1 MTDNPLLGAALA
13 YAKRGWRVIPVHDI
27 TAGHCSCRKG
37 EQCATP
43 GKHPRHNDW
52 QGHGSTSAADLY
64 EWWQM
69 WPGANVGIVT
79 DHQSSVWALDVDP
92 EKGGV
97 GAMFDLTAEHDD
109 LPVTRLHATGS
120 GGVHYLFT
128 WPSGVDELPTTSGNL
143 GTGIDTRA
151 GGNGMIVAPPSVSS
165 KGAYAVFRD
174 VDPAPAPQW
183 LVDRLVE
190 IERRR
195 RAGRDVSV
203 VGSEDVN
210 IDALPSKLRTRL
222 TLLSVDD
229 RSSYF
234 HGTVAACRRAGLT
247 QGQTVSALSMWCSV
261 TGKFV
266 GRVEAEVAR
275 SWGKLDDAD
284 PVNDPE
290 RYVAELEEKQGRPPP
305 DGAPKS
311 LMDLVDLARAYQDIP
326 DPGHLLVVLA
336 TAAVRDLDDDPTWL
350 LLVAPPSSGKSEAV
364 RALDTCADAHLDDVT
379 AAGMLSWRSGKKPT
393 PTGVLTRV
401 GERALVTFGD
411 LSTLLADSD
420 RGRRDA
426 AFALLRKAY
435 DGHVVRDLGTAPEP
449 LEWRGKL
456 TVVGAVTGIIDNYS
470 AHSDALGPRW
480 VYYRM
485 PERDEAAKRRAAVL
499 ARRGGLKGH
508 RQALAQKI
516 AQVVYEARPRAAT
529 VDIGDDLHAAVEDAA
544 LVTCWGRGS
553 VPRHGYGRREIDG
566 LPVVEE
572 PPRVIR
578 QLLGIARGLLALGLS
593 EALVQILVRRVAVD
607 SMPASR
613 ALVLRALTLT
623 SGSTASVAREVDID
637 RKVARFRLEE
647 LELIGAVDGVRIG
660 EDPVDEEADRRLCTW
675 SLAASNEGE
684 VVRTVFESWI
694 NDNKRWDEVWST
706 YTQTPKEEG
715 GREAEVAETPYTSS
729 HLRRA
734 GRRSS

>member
-13 YAKRGWRVIPVHDI
+13 YAKRGWRIIPVHDI
-27 TAGHCSCRKG
+27 TAGHCSCHKG
-37 EQCATP
+37 ERCDTP

-52 QGHGSTSAADLY
+52 QNAGSTSAADLY

-69 WPGANVGIVT
+69 WPGANIGIVT
-79 DHQSSVWALDVDP
+79 DKASGVWALDVDP
-92 EKGGV
+92 DKGGV
-97 GAMFDLTAEHDD
+97 GAMFDLTDEHAA
-109 LPVTRLHATGS
+109 LPHTRLHATGS

-128 WPSGVDELPTTSGNL
+128 WPEGVDEVPTTSGSL
-143 GTGIDTRA
+143 GAGIDTRA
-151 GGNGMIVAPPSVSS
+151 SGHGMIVAPPSVSS
-165 KGAYAVFRD
+165 RGAYAVFRD
-174 VDPAPAPQW
+174 VDPVPAPQW
-183 LVDRLVE
+183 LVDRLAE
-190 IERRR
+190 IQRRR
-195 RAGRDVSV
+195 VIGREVETV
-203 VGSEDVN
+203 PGEQVDVN
-210 IDALPSKLRTRL
+210 ALPSKLRTRL
-222 TLLSVDD
+222 TLLTVDD

-261 TGKFV
+261 TGKFA

-284 PVNDPE
+284 PANDPD
-290 RYVAELEEKQGRPPP
+290 RYIAHLPQPP
-305 DGAPKS
+305 DPEQGLPAH
-311 LMDLVDLARAYQDIP
+311 LLELVALARTYQDIP

-336 TAAVRDLDDDPTWL
+336 VAAVRDLDDDPTWL
-350 LLVAPPSSGKSEAV
+350 LLVAPPSSGKSEVV
-364 RALDTCADAHLDDVT
+364 RALDTCADAHLDDIT
-379 AAGMLSWRSGKKPT
+379 AAGMLSWKAGKKPR

-401 GERALVTFGD
+401 GDRALVTFGD

-420 RGRRDA
+420 RGHRDT

-435 DGHVVRDLGTAPEP
+435 DGHVVRDLGTAPEA

-456 TVVGAVTGIIDNYS
+456 TVVGAVTGIIDNYA

-485 PERDEAAKRRAAVL
+485 AGRDPDAKRRAAAL
-499 ARRGGLKGH
+499 ARNGGLKAA
-508 RQALAQKI
+508 RRALAKQV
-516 AQVVYEARPRAAT
+516 AQVVYEARPRAAA
-529 VDIGDDLHAAVEDAA
+529 VDISDDLYAAVEDAA

-578 QLLGIARGLLALGLS
+578 QLLGVTRGLLALGLP
-593 EALVQILVRRVAVD
+593 EGLVEVLVRRVAID

-613 ALVLRALTLT
+613 AMVLHALTEST
-623 SGSTASVAREVDID
+623 GSTAAVARVADLD

-647 LELIGAVDGVRIG
+647 LELIGPVMGTRIG
-660 EDPVDEEADRRLCTW
+660 EEPSDEDVDRRMCTW
-675 SLAASNEGE
+675 SLTGTEGE
-684 VVRTVFESWI
+684 IVRNVFGKWAA
-694 NDNKRWDEVWST
+694 DRKRWDETWVP
-706 YTQTPKEEG
+706 YTQTPKERG
-715 GREAEVAETPYTSS
+715 AREAEGVSDVHISS
-729 HLRRA
+729 HLRRNQ
-734 GRRSS
+734 R